1 MTERYFAPCPRGLE
15 AALAAELAR
24 IGAVDIAAAEG
35 GVGFAGDLPLAW
47 RANLES
53 RLASR
58 ILWRVGGGACRD
70 EHALYDLV
78 QAIDWKRHFA
88 PSRTLRVDVAATRS
102 PLQSLEYATL
112 RVKDAVCD
120 RLRADTGTR
129 PSIDKRA
136 PDVRVTAYLTER
148 DATVY
153 VDTSGEP
160 LFKRGYRRD
169 AEEAPLRENLAAGLI
184 ALTGWTPGTPFLD
197 PMCGSGT
204 IAIEAALIAAD
215 RAPGLARTFG
225 FQKLAWFDGP
235 AWQRMKQAA
244 RDRVRAAP
252 AAPAIF
258 ASDIAAG
265 AVGKTL
271 ANVRAAKLDGFVA
284 VEQADFLA
292 RAAPAAHGV
301 LLANPPYGVRLADQ
315 AGLARLY
322 PLVGDALKQRFAGW
336 NAYFFTGD
344 LRLPKLIHLKVA
356 RKVPLFNGALEC
368 RLFEFPIVAGRHV
381 PGG

>member
-1 MTERYFAPCPRGLE
+1 
-15 AALAAELAR
+15 
-24 IGAVDIAAAEG
+24 
-35 GVGFAGDLPLAW
+35 
-47 RANLES
+47 
-53 RLASR
+53 
-58 ILWRVGGGACRD
+58 
-70 EHALYDLV
+70 
-78 QAIDWKRHFA
+78 
-88 PSRTLRVDVAATRS
+88 
-102 PLQSLEYATL
+102 
-112 RVKDAVCD
+112 
-120 RLRADTGTR
+120 
-129 PSIDKRA
+129 
-136 PDVRVTAYLTER
+136 
-148 DATVY
+148 
-153 VDTSGEP
+153 
-160 LFKRGYRRD
+160 
-169 AEEAPLRENLAAGLI
+169 
-184 ALTGWTPGTPFLD
+184 
-197 PMCGSGT
+197 
-204 IAIEAALIAAD
+204 
-215 RAPGLARTFG
+215 
-225 FQKLAWFDGP
+225 
-235 AWQRMKQAA
+235 MKQAA

-292 RAAPAAHGV
+292 HAAPAAHGV